1 MKYVSDE
8 RLKEIFKS
16 YAHAPGDYIDA
27 KRFLLDYL
35 IKHECKELSPWLPL
49 EEFLKSDHEGYC
61 LVCYKGSAEMT
72 IYRHGVFHVV
82 QLDDIVCLSTD
93 YITHVM
99 PIQTPADQKE

>member
-1 MKYVSDE
+1 MRGISEKDLIAK
-8 RLKEIFKS
+8 LKQLPKTYKDSIELLEV
-16 YAHAPGDYIDA
+16 
-27 KRFLLDYL
+27 LLD
-35 IKHECKELSPWLPL
+35 ECEELNPWLPL

-61 LVCYKGSAEMT
+61 WVCYKGSAEMT